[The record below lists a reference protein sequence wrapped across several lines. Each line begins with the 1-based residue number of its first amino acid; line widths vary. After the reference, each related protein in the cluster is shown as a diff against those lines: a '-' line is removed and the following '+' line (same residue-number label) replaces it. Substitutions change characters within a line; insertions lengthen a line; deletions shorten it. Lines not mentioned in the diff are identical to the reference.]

1 MKVAKHSLEGITVAS
16 LAERLSPRD
25 LQTVLLALLI
35 SLPPFEQTTSQK
47 PQEDDDL
54 IIRAILLW
62 IQQLLK
68 ARGEGSLMF
77 SQLNALLATF
87 PELQLQRGSS
97 RFFLSFSSI
106 LFSSS
111 LTYSEPRSRYPNPG
125 LSRNW
130 DREP

>member
-16 LAERLSPRD
+16 LAERLPPRD

-87 PELQLQRGSS
+87 PELQLQRGILSIFS
-97 RFFLSFSSI
+97 LLSF
-106 LFSSS
+106 FF
-111 LTYSEPRSRYPNPG
+111 
-125 LSRNW
+125 
-130 DREP
+130 